1 MTQNQRR
8 KYSREFQNMIKTLE
22 ERFAGSVYNAI
33 RRQVRQFTNTLREQ
47 GVNAARYHVDFT
59 PFNEEL
65 EDVVKRMYTTAG
77 VITASKVRR
86 ELRLEE
92 QKRFGKNDELIAAIQ
107 EYLSKYILDKSVR
120 PISQTT
126 RDWVLRR
133 ISEGVEQG
141 KGAAEIARWIM
152 EDDGNIKFLK
162 NQALR
167 IVRTETVRAANVGA
181 MKAGESGPFVTIKE
195 WIAAHDNRTR
205 HSHRRVD
212 GEITEFSEPFS
223 NGLMQPGDPKGDASE
238 TINCRCTVAVKAKRD
253 ENGRLIRRTQ
263 TVAA

>member
-1 MTQNQRR
+1 
-8 KYSREFQNMIKTLE
+8 MIKTLE
-22 ERFAGSVYNAI
+22 ERFAGSVYRAI

-65 EDVVKRMYTTAG
+65 EDVVRRMYTTAG
-77 VITASKVRR
+77 VIMASKVRR
-86 ELRLEE
+86 ELRLEQE
-92 QKRFGKNDELIAAIQ
+92 QKRFGKNDELIQAIQ

-141 KGAAEIARWIM
+141 KGAQEIARWIM
-152 EDDGNIKFLK
+152 EGEDNIKFLK
-162 NQALR
+162 YQALR

-195 WIAAHDNRTR
+195 WIAAHDDRTR

-212 GEITEFSEPFS
+212 GEVTEFSEPFS
-223 NGLMQPGDPKGDASE
+223 NGLMQPGDPKGAAE
-238 TINCRCTVAVKAKRD
+238 EIINCRCTVAVKAKRD

-263 TVAA
+263 TIAA